1 MLQNKTPIYLQIYEY
16 MKREIS
22 QGSLRAG
29 TRLPSHRN
37 LAMQLNVSRIT
48 VESAYQQL
56 LAEGYV
62 ESKPKRGIFVAEV
75 DIDIIRKKQQIASNS
90 ANNKE
95 KNNMIMIVVKDLL
108 IKSFSNN
115 KLEKSITRNLIS
127 V

>member
-1 MLQNKTPIYLQIYEY
+1 
-16 MKREIS
+16 
-22 QGSLRAG
+22 SLCAG

-75 DIDIIRKKQQIASNS
+75 DIDVIQKKQQIASNS
-90 ANNKE
+90 ANNK
-95 KNNMIMIVVKDLL
+95 KDEQYDYDC
-108 IKSFSNN
+108 S
-115 KLEKSITRNLIS
+115 
-127 V
+127 

>member
-1 MLQNKTPIYLQIYEY
+1 MDLTIPLVLQNKTPIYLQIYEY
-16 MKREIS
+16 MNREIS

-62 ESKPKRGIFVAEV
+62 ESKPKRGIFLL
-75 DIDIIRKKQQIASNS
+75 RKLILMSFKRNS
-90 ANNKE
+90 KLRQTLLTIKKA
-95 KNNMIMIVVKDLL
+95 NNMIMIVVKDLL
-108 IKSFSNN
+108 IKSLF
-115 KLEKSITRNLIS
+115 R
-127 V
+127 

>member
-1 MLQNKTPIYLQIYEY
+1 MELNIPLVLQNKTPIYLQIYEY

-22 QGSLRAG
+22 HGSLCAG

-75 DIDIIRKKQQIASNS
+75 DIDVIQKKQQIVSNS

-95 KNNMIMIVVKDLL
+95 KEQYDYDCSQGL
-108 IKSFSNN
+108 IDQ
-115 KLEKSITRNLIS
+115 KLFP
-127 V
+127 

>member
-1 MLQNKTPIYLQIYEY
+1 MDLTIPLVLQNKTPIYLQIYEY

-22 QGSLRAG
+22 HGSLRAG

-75 DIDIIRKKQQIASNS
+75 DIDVIQKKQQIASS
-90 ANNKE
+90 STNNKE

-108 IKSFSNN
+108 IK
-115 KLEKSITRNLIS
+115 KLFP
-127 V
+127 

>member
-1 MLQNKTPIYLQIYEY
+1 MDLTIPLVLQNKTPIYLQIYEY

-22 QGSLRAG
+22 HGSLRAG

-75 DIDIIRKKQQIASNS
+75 DIDVIQR
-90 ANNKE
+90 NNKLRQAVLTIKK

-108 IKSFSNN
+108 IK
-115 KLEKSITRNLIS
+115 KLFR
-127 V
+127 

>member
-1 MLQNKTPIYLQIYEY
+1 MDLTIPLQLESKTPIYLQIYEY

-22 QGSLRAG
+22 QGSLPAG

-37 LAMQLNVSRIT
+37 LAIQLNVSRIT

-75 DIDIIRKKQQIASNS
+75 DIDVIKNKQQVVSNS
-90 ANNKE
+90 ANNIK
-95 KNNMIMIVVKDLL
+95 KNNMTMIVAKG
-108 IKSFSNN
+108 
-115 KLEKSITRNLIS
+115 
-127 V
+127 